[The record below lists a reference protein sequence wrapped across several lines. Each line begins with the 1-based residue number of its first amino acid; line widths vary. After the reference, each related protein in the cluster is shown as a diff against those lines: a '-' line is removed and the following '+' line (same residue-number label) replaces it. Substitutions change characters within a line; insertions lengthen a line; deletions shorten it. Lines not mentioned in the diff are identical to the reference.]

1 MALPSKVYMG
11 MSSFGKTNLL
21 FNLTDIIRGAAVDQK
36 IVGEALMGFCLRLAS
51 PRTDTGSENFI
62 QHRCM
67 DFS

>member
-36 IVGEALMGFCLRLAS
+36 TVGESINGLLPEAGITKS
-51 PRTDTGSENFI
+51 
-62 QHRCM
+62 
-67 DFS
+67 